1 MVTNDPLLKTF
12 NEISEYKMTVE
23 FVYVLVGTNDDGTEV
38 LGVYTTYEAAEKEK
52 FAIIRDYYDIPEDE
66 VDDCDLDEEI
76 ESMGHE
82 MNIYTRKLL

>member
-1 MVTNDPLLKTF
+1 MP
-12 NEISEYKMTVE
+12 IE

-38 LGVYTTYEAAEKEK
+38 LGVYTTYDAAEKEK